1 MPPGGW
7 GQSFGHP
14 LIADDAQLAE
24 LKSRYHL
31 TAAIAIEV
39 DGHAMRVALPA
50 SLAAHA
56 RTELER
62 KLMEMRYVPAE
73 CNGLRCQ
80 GTLELVL

>member
-1 MPPGGW
+1 
-7 GQSFGHP
+7 
-14 LIADDAQLAE
+14 
-24 LKSRYHL
+24 
-31 TAAIAIEV
+31 
-39 DGHAMRVALPA
+39 MRVALPA
-50 SLAAHA
+50 SLAADA